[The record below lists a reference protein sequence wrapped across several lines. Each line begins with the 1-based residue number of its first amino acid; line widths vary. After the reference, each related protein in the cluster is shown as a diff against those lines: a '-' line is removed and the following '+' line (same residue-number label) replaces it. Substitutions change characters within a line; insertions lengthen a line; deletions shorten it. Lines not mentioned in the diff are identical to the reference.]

1 MLIIPESPLTYQ
13 FAAVEPDRQSSN
25 LTHANVSFNE
35 ELDTIKQLRTAND
48 LWLIL
53 LKPLKGVIVNQ
64 LSKEILG
71 ILKTQSEI
79 RETLTMKQFVDAE
92 PD

>member
-1 MLIIPESPLTYQ
+1 MLTVPESPLTDH

-25 LTHANVSFNE
+25 LTNANVRFNE
-35 ELDTIKQLRTAND
+35 ELDTMTQIRTALD

-53 LKPLKGVIVNQ
+53 LKPLKGVIVNK
-64 LSKEILG
+64 LSKEIWR

-79 RETLTMKQFVDAE
+79 RETLFMKQFLDAL